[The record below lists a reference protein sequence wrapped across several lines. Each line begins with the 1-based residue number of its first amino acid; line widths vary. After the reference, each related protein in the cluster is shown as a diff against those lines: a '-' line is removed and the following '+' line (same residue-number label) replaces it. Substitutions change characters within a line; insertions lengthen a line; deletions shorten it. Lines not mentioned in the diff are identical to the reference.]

1 MSKCY
6 MPRDHF
12 TRHVVVISDDT
23 DESLAEETQKVKFI
37 LRLVALFIAE
47 NVEMETK
54 HSLAHTQNYR
64 MS

>member
-1 MSKCY
+1 MISLMSET
-6 MPRDHF
+6 F
-12 TRHVVVISDDT
+12 DDT

-64 MS
+64 MP

>member
-1 MSKCY
+1 MIIH
-6 MPRDHF
+6 DF
-12 TRHVVVISDDT
+12 T

-47 NVEMETK
+47 NVEMVTK

-64 MS
+64 MP